1 MSKWMQTK
9 VNTLSNIESDYFYE
23 ALERMGYK
31 ADFSKKSLTRGYE
44 GDSQPVDCLVYT
56 NNGSPLNVGLR
67 FKETNEGTVN
77 MEIVADW
84 YYSNTTAEKFTEKFT
99 IEYNTVKYT
108 AVAAAMD
115 FSIETVENLSD
126 GRRKIVMSRAA

>member
-1 MSKWMQTK
+1 MSKWMKTK
-9 VNTLSNIESDYFYE
+9 VKTLSNIESDYFYE

-44 GDSQPVDCLVYT
+44 GDSQPVACLIYT
-56 NNGSPLNVGLR
+56 KSGSPLNVGLR
-67 FKETNEGTVN
+67 FHENSDGLVN

-84 YYSNTTAEKFTEKFT
+84 FYSSTTAEKFTERFT
-99 IEYNTVKYT
+99 LEYNTVKYT

-115 FSIETVENLSD
+115 FSVESVETLSD